1 MISMRKRT
9 GAINQGQITDV
20 PGIKVGNKEDLDA
33 LTGCTVVL
41 AEEGATAGVDV
52 RGSAPG
58 TRETDLLN
66 PINFVEKV
74 HAIVLSGGSAFGLD
88 AASGV
93 MQYLEERDIGLH
105 AGPAKVP
112 IVPAAVLFDLAVGN
126 GKVRPDK
133 QMGYEAA
140 RIASNQKFKVGN
152 AGAGCGA
159 TVGKLAGFNQS
170 MKGGL
175 GSASIHLGN
184 GVTIGAIVAVNPVG
198 DVRNPATGEILAG
211 AYDRNQR
218 KIIDSLDILENQS
231 ALNVSAGS
239 NTTIGVIAVNADLT
253 KAEATKVAQMA
264 HDGYARTIYPA
275 HSMLDG
281 DTIFTLAT
289 GGNKRSVDLLGT
301 MAAKVMEMAILNA
314 IYTAETVAN
323 IPAYRDLFK

>member
-1 MISMRKRT
+1 MISMRKKT
-9 GAINQGQITDV
+9 DFIKQGQITDV
-20 PGIKVGNKEDLDA
+20 PGIKVGNREDKDA
-33 LTGCTVVL
+33 LTGCTVIL

-93 MQYLEERDIGLH
+93 MHYLEEQDVGLPV
-105 AGPAKVP
+105 GPAKVP

-126 GKVRPDK
+126 GKIRPDK

-140 RIASNQKFKVGN
+140 RTASSQPFKVGN
-152 AGAGCGA
+152 VGAGCGA
-159 TVGKLAGFNQS
+159 TVGKLAGFEKS

-175 GSASIHLGN
+175 GSASIRLEN
-184 GVTIGAIVAVNPVG
+184 DVTIGAIVAVNPVG

-211 AYDRNQR
+211 PYDRHQR
-218 KIIDSLDILENQS
+218 RLINSLDILEYQS
-231 ALNVSAGS
+231 TIEVSAGS
-239 NTTIGVIAVNADLT
+239 NTTIGVIAINADLT

-275 HSMLDG
+275 HTMLDG
-281 DTIFTLAT
+281 DTIFTMAT
-289 GGNKRSVDLLGT
+289 GGHKVSVDLLGT
-301 MAAKVMEMAILNA
+301 MAAKAMELAILNA
-314 IYTAETVAN
+314 IYSAESAAN

>member
-1 MISMRKRT
+1 MTSMRKKA
-9 GAINQGQITDV
+9 GAINQGRITDV

-33 LTGCTVVL
+33 LTGCTVIL

-66 PINFVEKV
+66 PINYVEKV

-93 MQYLEERDIGLH
+93 MQYLEERDIGLNV
-105 AGPAKVP
+105 GQAKVP

-140 RIASNQKFKVGN
+140 QSASSQTFKIGN
-152 AGAGCGA
+152 VGAGCGA
-159 TVGKLAGFNQS
+159 TVGKLAGFDQS

-175 GSASIHLGN
+175 GSASIQLEN

-198 DVRNPATGEILAG
+198 EVRNPGTGEILAG

-218 KIIDSLDILENQS
+218 KIMDSLEILENQLS
-231 ALNVSAGS
+231 LKVAAGG
-239 NTTIGVIAVNADLT
+239 NTTIGVIAVNANLT
-253 KAEATKVAQMA
+253 KAEVTKVAQMA

-275 HSMLDG
+275 HTMLDG
-281 DTIFTLAT
+281 DTIFALAT
-289 GGNKRSVDLLGT
+289 GGKKLPVDLLGT

-314 IYTAETVAN
+314 IYSAETVAN
-323 IPAYRDLFK
+323 IPAHRDLFK